1 MFMGKKICMR
11 HIIAAVCSFM
21 LILGT
26 SCERNGESMETKE
39 TNSAQTSSESSSDTI
54 AKKFE
59 GLKLSEP
66 AKKDGEN
73 NPLITQDYGAD
84 PFAMEYN
91 GRIYV
96 YMTQDVYMYDGS
108 GKLKENTYGAID
120 SLRCIS
126 SADMANWTDHGQI
139 HVGGLKG
146 VTKWARN
153 SWAPAAVWK
162 KINGKDRFFLYFGN
176 SGGGIGV
183 LSSDSPTGPFTDPI
197 GKALITSQTPN
208 CSGVLWMFD
217 PAVLIDDDG
226 KAYMYFGGG
235 VPQGKE
241 EHPMTARV
249 IELGEDMIST
259 VGEAVTIDAPF
270 MFEDSGINKI
280 GNTYYYSYC
289 SNFSSRDGA
298 KGPNIPEAGEII
310 YMTSSSPKG
319 PWEYKGSIL
328 KNPGYFFG
336 TGGNNHHCIAKFA
349 DKYYI
354 FYHASLL
361 QDALGVK
368 GGYRSTNANEIIV
381 NSDGSLEPVKA
392 DKKGVAQIK
401 YLNPYEEI
409 PAATMSNNAGIKAIE
424 KDKKSSGDP
433 QIISVGDIDSGDW
446 IKVSGVDFGSNG
458 AKNLIMKFASES
470 SGAVKVCLD
479 NPNGESIAY
488 GNIPASGG
496 YQSPIDIDVPV
507 KNATGV
513 HDIYFVFSGSGYRF
527 RSWKF
532 EAK

>member
-1 MFMGKKICMR
+1 
-11 HIIAAVCSFM
+11 
-21 LILGT
+21 
-26 SCERNGESMETKE
+26 MENKE
-39 TNSAQTSSESSSDTI
+39 TSLTQAASESSGDAI

-66 AKKDGEN
+66 VKKEGEN

-126 SADMANWTDHGQI
+126 SADMVNWTDHGQI

-146 VTKWARN
+146 VTTWARN

-197 GKALITSQTPN
+197 GKALVTGKTPN
-208 CSGVLWMFD
+208 CADVLWMFD

-298 KGPNIPEAGEII
+298 KGTNIPEAGEII
-310 YMTSSSPKG
+310 YMTSNSPK
-319 PWEYKGSIL
+319 
-328 KNPGYFFG
+328 
-336 TGGNNHHCIAKFA
+336 
-349 DKYYI
+349 
-354 FYHASLL
+354 
-361 QDALGVK
+361 
-368 GGYRSTNANEIIV
+368 
-381 NSDGSLEPVKA
+381 
-392 DKKGVAQIK
+392 
-401 YLNPYEEI
+401 
-409 PAATMSNNAGIKAIE
+409 
-424 KDKKSSGDP
+424 
-433 QIISVGDIDSGDW
+433 
-446 IKVSGVDFGSNG
+446 
-458 AKNLIMKFASES
+458 
-470 SGAVKVCLD
+470 
-479 NPNGESIAY
+479 
-488 GNIPASGG
+488 
-496 YQSPIDIDVPV
+496 
-507 KNATGV
+507 
-513 HDIYFVFSGSGYRF
+513 
-527 RSWKF
+527 
-532 EAK
+532 